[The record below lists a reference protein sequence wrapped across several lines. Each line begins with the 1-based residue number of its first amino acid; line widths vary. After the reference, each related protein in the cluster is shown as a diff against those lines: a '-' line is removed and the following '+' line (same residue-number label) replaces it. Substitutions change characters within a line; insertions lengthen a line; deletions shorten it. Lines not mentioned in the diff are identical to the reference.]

1 MFDSG
6 ITQADVNK
14 FNLERL
20 HRYEPGRGYDSA
32 FPMQLVVLAQGADG
46 RPLLVVRLQPDAT
59 PGQRKSFDSVLAAS
73 SIVDRVLRD
82 TAPMAVGVTKE

>member
-6 ITQADVNK
+6 ITRADVNK
-14 FNLERL
+14 FNLEQL
-20 HRYEPGRGYDSA
+20 HRYEPGRGYDSP

-46 RPLLVVRLQPDAT
+46 RPLLVVRLQPDAM
-59 PGQRKSFDSVLAAS
+59 PGQRKSLDSVFAAS

-82 TAPMAVGVTKE
+82 TAPAAVGVIKE